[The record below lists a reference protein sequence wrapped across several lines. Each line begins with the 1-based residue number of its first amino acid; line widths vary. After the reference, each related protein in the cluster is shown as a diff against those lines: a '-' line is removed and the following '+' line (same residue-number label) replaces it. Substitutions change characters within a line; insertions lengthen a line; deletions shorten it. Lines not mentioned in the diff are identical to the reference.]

1 MNAAQTECTLD
12 TPESIGAMEFV
23 IGMITDKIAAP
34 VTDLANPSFAVEEF
48 FGGKIGMHVDGPWQ
62 FINIR
67 RTPTSSSGTLRRMPA
82 GPAGSVTWAAGSGFG
97 ISNTTENPDAA
108 WTALKTI
115 TSTASLEK
123 LVEAGRGYPARE
135 SAVSTFEKPPPQN
148 VDVVQKI
155 LVSDI
160 GEARPFVT
168 TTTWQETTVMLARDF
183 SPVFLGKQSVDAV
196 VQGQTAVR
204 QAPCGEPGDPRAA
217 VVEQEEVPWLARAT
231 RAGKVPWKDRE
242 HEGLAAGLFLLPN
255 LIGFL
260 SSRPYP
266 LARLSSSRSTITT
279 CCQLGGGLENFR
291 ELPVDRVFRAALF
304 NTVYFTAVS
313 VPLSVVLGLAT
324 AILVNQALRG
334 VVIFRS
340 IFLLPYVTVTVALSL
355 VWKWLYLPDIG
366 LINSVLGA
374 VGIDGPAWLT
384 SQIWAMPA
392 LILMSVWKGFNMVIF
407 LAGLQGIPD
416 HLYDAAKV
424 DGATAWRRFLNVTL
438 PLLSPTTFFVVVI
451 SVISSSRSSTRP

>member
-1 MNAAQTECTLD
+1 VAGTAQSG
-12 TPESIGAMEFV
+12 PE
-23 IGMITDKIAAP
+23 
-34 VTDLANPSFAVEEF
+34 
-48 FGGKIGMHVDGPWQ
+48 
-62 FINIR
+62 
-67 RTPTSSSGTLRRMPA
+67 
-82 GPAGSVTWAAGSGFG
+82 
-97 ISNTTENPDAA
+97 
-108 WTALKTI
+108 
-115 TSTASLEK
+115 
-123 LVEAGRGYPARE
+123 
-135 SAVSTFEKPPPQN
+135 
-148 VDVVQKI
+148 
-155 LVSDI
+155 
-160 GEARPFVT
+160 
-168 TTTWQETTVMLARDF
+168 
-183 SPVFLGKQSVDAV
+183 
-196 VQGQTAVR
+196 
-204 QAPCGEPGDPRAA
+204 
-217 VVEQEEVPWLARAT
+217 
-231 RAGKVPWKDRE
+231 KVPWKNRE

-260 SSRPYP
+260 IFTAIPVGAAFV
-266 LARLSSSRSTITT
+266 LAFYDYDLL
-279 CCQLGGGLENFR
+279 LGASWAGLENFR
-291 ELPVDRVFRAALF
+291 EMFTVDRVFRAALF

-374 VGIDGPAWLT
+374 FGVDGPAWLT
-384 SQIWAMPA
+384 SQTWAMPA
-392 LILMSVWKGFNMVIF
+392 LILMSVWKGFGYNMVIF

-451 SVISSSRSSTRP
+451 SVISSFQVFDQALIMTNGGPGTATTTLVLYIYQKGFQSFDMGYAAAVALVLFAVIFVFTVVQFLFQRRWVTYD

>member
-1 MNAAQTECTLD
+1 VAGTAQTGRR
-12 TPESIGAMEFV
+12 PE
-23 IGMITDKIAAP
+23 
-34 VTDLANPSFAVEEF
+34 
-48 FGGKIGMHVDGPWQ
+48 
-62 FINIR
+62 
-67 RTPTSSSGTLRRMPA
+67 
-82 GPAGSVTWAAGSGFG
+82 
-97 ISNTTENPDAA
+97 
-108 WTALKTI
+108 
-115 TSTASLEK
+115 
-123 LVEAGRGYPARE
+123 
-135 SAVSTFEKPPPQN
+135 
-148 VDVVQKI
+148 
-155 LVSDI
+155 
-160 GEARPFVT
+160 
-168 TTTWQETTVMLARDF
+168 
-183 SPVFLGKQSVDAV
+183 
-196 VQGQTAVR
+196 
-204 QAPCGEPGDPRAA
+204 
-217 VVEQEEVPWLARAT
+217 
-231 RAGKVPWKDRE
+231 KVPWKDRE

-260 SSRPYP
+260 IFTAIPVGAAFV
-266 LARLSSSRSTITT
+266 LAFYDYDLL
-279 CCQLGGGLENFR
+279 LGASWAGLENFR
-291 ELPVDRVFRAALF
+291 EMFTVDRVFRAALF

-366 LINSVLGA
+366 LINSALGA

-384 SQIWAMPA
+384 SQTWAMPA
-392 LILMSVWKGFNMVIF
+392 LILMSVWKGFGYNMVIF

-451 SVISSSRSSTRP
+451 SVISSFQVFDQALIMTNGGPGTATTTLVLYIYQKGFQSFDMGYAAAVALVLFAVIFVFTVVQFLFQRRWVTYE

>member
-1 MNAAQTECTLD
+1 VAGTAQ
-12 TPESIGAMEFV
+12 
-23 IGMITDKIAAP
+23 
-34 VTDLANPSFAVEEF
+34 
-48 FGGKIGMHVDGPWQ
+48 
-62 FINIR
+62 
-67 RTPTSSSGTLRRMPA
+67 SG
-82 GPAGSVTWAAGSGFG
+82 S
-97 ISNTTENPDAA
+97 E
-108 WTALKTI
+108 
-115 TSTASLEK
+115 
-123 LVEAGRGYPARE
+123 
-135 SAVSTFEKPPPQN
+135 
-148 VDVVQKI
+148 
-155 LVSDI
+155 
-160 GEARPFVT
+160 
-168 TTTWQETTVMLARDF
+168 
-183 SPVFLGKQSVDAV
+183 
-196 VQGQTAVR
+196 
-204 QAPCGEPGDPRAA
+204 
-217 VVEQEEVPWLARAT
+217 
-231 RAGKVPWKDRE
+231 KVPWKDRE

-260 SSRPYP
+260 IFTAIPVGAAFV
-266 LARLSSSRSTITT
+266 LAFYDYDLL
-279 CCQLGGGLENFR
+279 LGASWAGLENFR
-291 ELPVDRVFRAALF
+291 ELFTVDRVFRAALF

-384 SQIWAMPA
+384 SQTWAMPA
-392 LILMSVWKGFNMVIF
+392 LILMSVWKGFGYNMVIF

-451 SVISSSRSSTRP
+451 SVISSFQVFDQALIMTNGGPGTATTTLVLYIYQKGFQSFDMGYAAAVALVLFAVIFVFTVVQFLFQRRWVTYE

>member
-1 MNAAQTECTLD
+1 VAGTAQSG
-12 TPESIGAMEFV
+12 PE
-23 IGMITDKIAAP
+23 
-34 VTDLANPSFAVEEF
+34 
-48 FGGKIGMHVDGPWQ
+48 
-62 FINIR
+62 
-67 RTPTSSSGTLRRMPA
+67 
-82 GPAGSVTWAAGSGFG
+82 
-97 ISNTTENPDAA
+97 
-108 WTALKTI
+108 
-115 TSTASLEK
+115 
-123 LVEAGRGYPARE
+123 
-135 SAVSTFEKPPPQN
+135 
-148 VDVVQKI
+148 
-155 LVSDI
+155 
-160 GEARPFVT
+160 
-168 TTTWQETTVMLARDF
+168 
-183 SPVFLGKQSVDAV
+183 
-196 VQGQTAVR
+196 
-204 QAPCGEPGDPRAA
+204 
-217 VVEQEEVPWLARAT
+217 
-231 RAGKVPWKDRE
+231 KVPWKDRE

-260 SSRPYP
+260 IFTAIPVGAAFV
-266 LARLSSSRSTITT
+266 LAFYDYDLL
-279 CCQLGGGLENFR
+279 LGASWAGLENFR
-291 ELPVDRVFRAALF
+291 EMFTVDRVFRAALF

-392 LILMSVWKGFNMVIF
+392 LILMSVWKGFGYNMVIF

-451 SVISSSRSSTRP
+451 SVISSFQVFDQALIMTNGGPGTATTTLVLYIYQKGFQSFDMGYAAAVALVLFAVIFVFTVVQFLFQRRWVTYE

>member
-1 MNAAQTECTLD
+1 MAGTAQSG
-12 TPESIGAMEFV
+12 PE
-23 IGMITDKIAAP
+23 
-34 VTDLANPSFAVEEF
+34 
-48 FGGKIGMHVDGPWQ
+48 
-62 FINIR
+62 
-67 RTPTSSSGTLRRMPA
+67 
-82 GPAGSVTWAAGSGFG
+82 
-97 ISNTTENPDAA
+97 
-108 WTALKTI
+108 
-115 TSTASLEK
+115 
-123 LVEAGRGYPARE
+123 
-135 SAVSTFEKPPPQN
+135 
-148 VDVVQKI
+148 
-155 LVSDI
+155 
-160 GEARPFVT
+160 
-168 TTTWQETTVMLARDF
+168 
-183 SPVFLGKQSVDAV
+183 
-196 VQGQTAVR
+196 
-204 QAPCGEPGDPRAA
+204 
-217 VVEQEEVPWLARAT
+217 
-231 RAGKVPWKDRE
+231 KVPWKDRE

-260 SSRPYP
+260 IFTAIPVGAAFI
-266 LARLSSSRSTITT
+266 LAFYDYDLL
-279 CCQLGGGLENFR
+279 LGANWAGLENFR
-291 ELPVDRVFRAALF
+291 EMFTTDEVFRAALF

-366 LINSVLGA
+366 LINSALGA

-384 SQIWAMPA
+384 SQTWAMPA
-392 LILMSVWKGFNMVIF
+392 LILMSVWKGFGYNMVIF

-451 SVISSSRSSTRP
+451 SVISSFQVFDQALIMTNGGPGTATTTLVLYIYQKGFQSFDMGYAAAVALVLFAVIFVFTVVQFLFQRRWVTYE

>member
-1 MNAAQTECTLD
+1 VAGTAQPG
-12 TPESIGAMEFV
+12 PE
-23 IGMITDKIAAP
+23 
-34 VTDLANPSFAVEEF
+34 
-48 FGGKIGMHVDGPWQ
+48 
-62 FINIR
+62 
-67 RTPTSSSGTLRRMPA
+67 
-82 GPAGSVTWAAGSGFG
+82 
-97 ISNTTENPDAA
+97 
-108 WTALKTI
+108 
-115 TSTASLEK
+115 
-123 LVEAGRGYPARE
+123 
-135 SAVSTFEKPPPQN
+135 
-148 VDVVQKI
+148 
-155 LVSDI
+155 
-160 GEARPFVT
+160 
-168 TTTWQETTVMLARDF
+168 
-183 SPVFLGKQSVDAV
+183 
-196 VQGQTAVR
+196 
-204 QAPCGEPGDPRAA
+204 
-217 VVEQEEVPWLARAT
+217 
-231 RAGKVPWKDRE
+231 KVPWKDRE

-260 SSRPYP
+260 IFTAIPVGAAFV
-266 LARLSSSRSTITT
+266 LAFYDYDLL
-279 CCQLGGGLENFR
+279 LGASWAGLENFR
-291 ELPVDRVFRAALF
+291 ELFTVDRVFRAALF

-366 LINSVLGA
+366 LINSVLGT

-384 SQIWAMPA
+384 SQTWAMPA
-392 LILMSVWKGFNMVIF
+392 LILMSVWKGFGYNMVIF

-451 SVISSSRSSTRP
+451 SVISSFQVFDQALIMTNGGPGTATTTLVLYIYQKGFQSFDMGYAAAVALVLFAVIFVFTVVQFLFQRRWVTYE

>member
-1 MNAAQTECTLD
+1 VAGTVQSG
-12 TPESIGAMEFV
+12 PE
-23 IGMITDKIAAP
+23 
-34 VTDLANPSFAVEEF
+34 
-48 FGGKIGMHVDGPWQ
+48 
-62 FINIR
+62 
-67 RTPTSSSGTLRRMPA
+67 
-82 GPAGSVTWAAGSGFG
+82 
-97 ISNTTENPDAA
+97 
-108 WTALKTI
+108 
-115 TSTASLEK
+115 
-123 LVEAGRGYPARE
+123 
-135 SAVSTFEKPPPQN
+135 
-148 VDVVQKI
+148 
-155 LVSDI
+155 
-160 GEARPFVT
+160 
-168 TTTWQETTVMLARDF
+168 
-183 SPVFLGKQSVDAV
+183 
-196 VQGQTAVR
+196 
-204 QAPCGEPGDPRAA
+204 
-217 VVEQEEVPWLARAT
+217 
-231 RAGKVPWKDRE
+231 KVPWKDRE

-260 SSRPYP
+260 IFTAIPVGAAFV
-266 LARLSSSRSTITT
+266 LAFYDYDLL
-279 CCQLGGGLENFR
+279 LGASWAGLENFR
-291 ELPVDRVFRAALF
+291 EMFTVDRVFRAALF

-334 VVIFRS
+334 IVIFRS

-392 LILMSVWKGFNMVIF
+392 LILMSVWKGFGYNMVIF

-451 SVISSSRSSTRP
+451 SVISSFQVFDQALIMTNGGPGTATTTLVLYIYQKGFQSFDMGYAAAVALVLFAVIFVFTVVQFLFQRRWVTYE

>member
-1 MNAAQTECTLD
+1 VAGTAQ
-12 TPESIGAMEFV
+12 
-23 IGMITDKIAAP
+23 
-34 VTDLANPSFAVEEF
+34 
-48 FGGKIGMHVDGPWQ
+48 
-62 FINIR
+62 
-67 RTPTSSSGTLRRMPA
+67 SG
-82 GPAGSVTWAAGSGFG
+82 S
-97 ISNTTENPDAA
+97 E
-108 WTALKTI
+108 
-115 TSTASLEK
+115 
-123 LVEAGRGYPARE
+123 
-135 SAVSTFEKPPPQN
+135 
-148 VDVVQKI
+148 
-155 LVSDI
+155 
-160 GEARPFVT
+160 
-168 TTTWQETTVMLARDF
+168 
-183 SPVFLGKQSVDAV
+183 
-196 VQGQTAVR
+196 
-204 QAPCGEPGDPRAA
+204 
-217 VVEQEEVPWLARAT
+217 
-231 RAGKVPWKDRE
+231 KVPWKDRE

-260 SSRPYP
+260 IFTAIPVGAAFV
-266 LARLSSSRSTITT
+266 LAFYDYDLL
-279 CCQLGGGLENFR
+279 LGASWAGLENFR
-291 ELPVDRVFRAALF
+291 EMFTVDRVFRAALF

-384 SQIWAMPA
+384 SQTWAMPA
-392 LILMSVWKGFNMVIF
+392 LILMSVWKGFGYNMVIF

-451 SVISSSRSSTRP
+451 SVISSFQVFDQALIMTNGGPGTATTTLVLYIYQKGFQSFDMGYAAAVALVLFAVIFIFTVIQFLFQRRWVTYD

>member
-1 MNAAQTECTLD
+1 MAGTAQ
-12 TPESIGAMEFV
+12 
-23 IGMITDKIAAP
+23 
-34 VTDLANPSFAVEEF
+34 
-48 FGGKIGMHVDGPWQ
+48 
-62 FINIR
+62 
-67 RTPTSSSGTLRRMPA
+67 SG
-82 GPAGSVTWAAGSGFG
+82 S
-97 ISNTTENPDAA
+97 E
-108 WTALKTI
+108 
-115 TSTASLEK
+115 
-123 LVEAGRGYPARE
+123 
-135 SAVSTFEKPPPQN
+135 
-148 VDVVQKI
+148 
-155 LVSDI
+155 
-160 GEARPFVT
+160 
-168 TTTWQETTVMLARDF
+168 
-183 SPVFLGKQSVDAV
+183 
-196 VQGQTAVR
+196 
-204 QAPCGEPGDPRAA
+204 
-217 VVEQEEVPWLARAT
+217 
-231 RAGKVPWKDRE
+231 KVPWKDRE

-260 SSRPYP
+260 IFTAIPVGAAFV
-266 LARLSSSRSTITT
+266 LAFYDYDLL
-279 CCQLGGGLENFR
+279 LGASWAGLENFR
-291 ELPVDRVFRAALF
+291 ELFTVDRVFRAALF

-384 SQIWAMPA
+384 SQTWAMPA
-392 LILMSVWKGFNMVIF
+392 LILMSVWKGFGYNMVIF

-451 SVISSSRSSTRP
+451 SVISSFQVFDQALIMTNGGPGTATTTLVLYIYQKGFQSFDMGYAAAVALVLFAVIFVFTVVQFLFQRRWVTYE

>member
-1 MNAAQTECTLD
+1 VAGTAQSG
-12 TPESIGAMEFV
+12 PE
-23 IGMITDKIAAP
+23 
-34 VTDLANPSFAVEEF
+34 
-48 FGGKIGMHVDGPWQ
+48 
-62 FINIR
+62 
-67 RTPTSSSGTLRRMPA
+67 
-82 GPAGSVTWAAGSGFG
+82 
-97 ISNTTENPDAA
+97 
-108 WTALKTI
+108 
-115 TSTASLEK
+115 
-123 LVEAGRGYPARE
+123 
-135 SAVSTFEKPPPQN
+135 
-148 VDVVQKI
+148 
-155 LVSDI
+155 
-160 GEARPFVT
+160 
-168 TTTWQETTVMLARDF
+168 
-183 SPVFLGKQSVDAV
+183 
-196 VQGQTAVR
+196 
-204 QAPCGEPGDPRAA
+204 
-217 VVEQEEVPWLARAT
+217 
-231 RAGKVPWKDRE
+231 KVPWKDRE

-260 SSRPYP
+260 IFTAIPVGAAFV
-266 LARLSSSRSTITT
+266 LAFYDYDLL
-279 CCQLGGGLENFR
+279 LGASWAGLENFR
-291 ELPVDRVFRAALF
+291 EMFTVDRVFRAALF

-384 SQIWAMPA
+384 SQTWAMPA
-392 LILMSVWKGFNMVIF
+392 LILMSVWKGFGYNMVIF

-451 SVISSSRSSTRP
+451 SVISSFQVFDQALIMTNGGPGTATTTLVLYIYQKGFQSFDMGYAAAVALVLFAVIFVFTVVQFLFQRRWVTYE